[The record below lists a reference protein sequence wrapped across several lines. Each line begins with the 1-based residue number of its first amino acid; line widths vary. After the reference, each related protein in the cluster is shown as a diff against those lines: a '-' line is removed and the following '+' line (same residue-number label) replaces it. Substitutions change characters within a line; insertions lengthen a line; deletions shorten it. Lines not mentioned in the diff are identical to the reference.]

1 MKLETPLIPVS
12 QGSHRVACGRVL
24 EPFLA
29 KLKALAKEKSFG
41 TFSDAE
47 LDQPWIGVDFRT
59 ITGSHG
65 FSTPFSKKKE
75 TDPYPVVPY
84 YMLLSKQRGEG
95 WTGVRHDFAWSQE
108 EHSIPS
114 LGVDK
119 CLRIFYH
126 ASYTPAAGD
135 CVSYLNLRAIQVSG
149 VCTHF
154 TSSSRRIGCSP
165 QLS

>member
-1 MKLETPLIPVS
+1 MNRELPLTPAS

-29 KLKALAKEKSFG
+29 KLKTLAKEKSFG

-75 TDPYPVVPY
+75 TDPYPSVPY
-84 YMLLSKQRGEG
+84 YLLVSKQRTEG
-95 WTGVRHDFAWSQE
+95 WTGVRHDFAWQRE
-108 EHSIPS
+108 EHSVS
-114 LGVDK
+114 ALGVDK
-119 CLRIFYH
+119 CLRIMYQ

-135 CVSYLNLRAIQVSG
+135 CVTYLRLQAVPVAMSQV
-149 VCTHF
+149 
-154 TSSSRRIGCSP
+154 RM
-165 QLS
+165 